1 MAEEESKEL
10 AGWVPLF
17 TSLMILMC
25 AFFIMLVAYSS
36 FDTKRS
42 KKAIGSLQ
50 GTFGASG
57 SLGLFP
63 TSGGALSIRDSRVKS
78 KTPRTKLRVEKVRAF
93 TRFCEGRKGVRVQ
106 YSAKGIRID
115 TAERV
120 LFDLGSAKLNK
131 NSRDFLTQ
139 VADLLKE
146 SQSRA
151 IIEGHCDKADIEASN
166 FASGW
171 ALSIERALAVT
182 RFMIKHGIDPRKLSS
197 YGYGQ
202 YDPLTIHNGEKQK
215 FNRRVTMLIDIG
227 DVRDLLKDSGE
238 QDGEKETGS

>member
-10 AGWVPLF
+10 PGWVPLF

-50 GTFGASG
+50 GTFGVSG

-63 TSGGALSIRDSRVKS
+63 TSSGSSSIRSPKDVS
-78 KTPRTKLRVEKVRAF
+78 KAPRTSSMVQKVRAF
-93 TRFCEGRKGVRVQ
+93 TRFCQSRKGVRVQ

-131 NSRDFLTQ
+131 NSREFLTK
-139 VADLLKE
+139 VADLLEE

-151 IIEGHCDKADIEASN
+151 IVEGHCDEADIEASQLT
-166 FASGW
+166 SGW
-171 ALSIERALAVT
+171 ELSIERALSVT
-182 RFMIKHGIDPRKLSS
+182 RFLMDFGIDPGKLSS
-197 YGYGQ
+197 YGYGRFN
-202 YDPLTIHNGEKQK
+202 PLTSQGGDRQK

-227 DVRDLLKDSGE
+227 DVQDLLKDSE
-238 QDGEKETGS
+238 KRDGEEETGS

>member
-1 MAEEESKEL
+1 MAEEESQEL
-10 AGWVPLF
+10 PGWVPLF

-25 AFFIMLVAYSS
+25 AFFILLVAYSS

-50 GTFGASG
+50 GTFGVSG

-63 TSGGALSIRDSRVKS
+63 MSGGASSIRSPKDVS
-78 KTPRTKLRVEKVRAF
+78 KTPRTRSRAQKVRAF
-93 TRFCEGRKGVRVQ
+93 TRFCQARKGVRVQ
-106 YSAKGIRID
+106 YSSKGIRID

-131 NSRDFLTQ
+131 GSREFLTK
-139 VADLLKE
+139 VADLLEE

-151 IIEGHCDKADIEASN
+151 IVEGHCDESDIKASQ

-171 ALSIERALAVT
+171 ELSIERALSVT
-182 RFMIKHGIDPRKLSS
+182 RFLIDFGIDPGKLSS

-202 YDPLTIHNGEKQK
+202 FNPLTSEDGDKQK

-227 DVRDLLKDSGE
+227 DVQGLLKDSE
-238 QDGEKETGS
+238 ERDGEEETGG

>member
-10 AGWVPLF
+10 PGWVPLF

-42 KKAIGSLQ
+42 RKAIGSLQ
-50 GTFGASG
+50 GTFGISG
-57 SLGLFP
+57 SVGLFP
-63 TSGGALSIRDSRVKS
+63 TSSGSSSIRSPKDVS
-78 KTPRTKLRVEKVRAF
+78 KTPRRSSMVQKVRAF
-93 TRFCEGRKGVRVQ
+93 TRFCQARKGVRVQ
-106 YSAKGIRID
+106 YSSEGIRID

-120 LFDLGSAKLNK
+120 LFDIGSAKLNRA
-131 NSRDFLTQ
+131 SREFLTK
-139 VADLLKE
+139 VADLLEE

-151 IIEGHCDKADIEASN
+151 IVEGHCDESDIEASQ

-171 ALSIERALAVT
+171 ELSIERAMAVT
-182 RFMIKHGIDPRKLSS
+182 RFLIDFGVEPGNLST

-202 YDPLTIHNGEKQK
+202 FNPLTGQDGDKQK
-215 FNRRVTMLIDIG
+215 FNRRATMLIDMG
-227 DVRDLLKDSGE
+227 DVQSLLNGSEKRDGGE
-238 QDGEKETGS
+238 ETGG